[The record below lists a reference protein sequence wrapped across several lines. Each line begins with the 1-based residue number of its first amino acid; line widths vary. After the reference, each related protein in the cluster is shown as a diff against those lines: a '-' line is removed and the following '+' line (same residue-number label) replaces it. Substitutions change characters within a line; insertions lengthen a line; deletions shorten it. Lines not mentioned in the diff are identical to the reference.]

1 MLWFNRNTKEAKGNL
16 IFRKGDKKDE
26 YPVFYDKEGIHLLDE
41 NAPEYIREGLSKF
54 KMMYE
59 VVEVDREYL
68 DNLKNK
74 NIMYSD
80 NSSLFNAHYELNK
93 DDKNIAKIKE
103 IYSNLSMNN
112 DKYKLVLEGKGTP
125 WKIKSRVS
133 MRIILDETNNNYFT
147 SAIVLQESEEL
158 K

>member
-26 YPVFYDKEGIHLLDE
+26 YPVFYDKEGIHLVDE

-133 MRIILDETNNNYFT
+133 MRIILDETHSNYIT
-147 SAIVLQESEEL
+147 SAISFDGSDYVE
-158 K
+158 